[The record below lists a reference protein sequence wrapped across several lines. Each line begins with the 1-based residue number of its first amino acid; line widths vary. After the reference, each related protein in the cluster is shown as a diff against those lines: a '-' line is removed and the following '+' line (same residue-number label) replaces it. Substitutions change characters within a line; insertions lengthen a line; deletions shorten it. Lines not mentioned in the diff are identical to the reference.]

1 MKITDGIFYVQFVG
15 IKPEIRSTFPG
26 WSNRFNTIMITPL
39 TDNAYA
45 KSNAEVWTE
54 LNGGMII
61 VSPNLTD
68 WGDKSARQTIEL
80 ADWFI
85 ENYNVDTSRI
95 YAAGFSAGG
104 ETLSRAVDMR
114 PELFAAYLHCATQW
128 DGGYDAVAE
137 YKMPV
142 YISMAEHDEYYGPDT
157 ARRAYEGLKSAY
169 ERIGIS
175 GDELDDLLILDIKP
189 DDYFPAGTS
198 SYHGGG
204 RYIAHDKSI
213 IRWLIDHGR

>member
-142 YISMAEHDEYYGPDT
+142 
-157 ARRAYEGLKSAY
+157 
-169 ERIGIS
+169 
-175 GDELDDLLILDIKP
+175 
-189 DDYFPAGTS
+189 
-198 SYHGGG
+198 
-204 RYIAHDKSI
+204 
-213 IRWLIDHGR
+213 